1 MNVWPH
7 LCMCTTCKSGALRGQ
22 NKELD
27 LLEQELEV
35 GASLHRD
42 ARNQTQVFSKCS
54 RFMDH

>member
-1 MNVWPH
+1 
-7 LCMCTTCKSGALRGQ
+7 MCTTCKSGALRGQ
-22 NKELD
+22 NRELD

-35 GASLHRD
+35 GAGLHRD